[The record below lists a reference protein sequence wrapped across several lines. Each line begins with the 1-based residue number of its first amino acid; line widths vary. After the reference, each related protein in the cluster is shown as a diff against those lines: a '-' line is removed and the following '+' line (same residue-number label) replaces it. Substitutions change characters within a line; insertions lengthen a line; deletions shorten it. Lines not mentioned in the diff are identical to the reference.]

1 MSTEY
6 TLYSVYQ
13 LVDKISFMQLL
24 YNDFNCVMIDI
35 IYLIIVNIIFTFCF
49 VFYIELFLFD

>member
-49 VFYIELFLFD
+49 VFHIELFLFD